1 MRFTATTGLLQLDPL
16 PTMMF
21 CTGIAPIIESK
32 EEQDDATDKC
42 TWYLDDGA
50 LCGAPMA
57 IGCAY
62 TYLNSHL
69 PTIGLRLNDSK
80 SEVYYDGSEVLPDEL

>member
-16 PTMMF
+16 SPMMF
-21 CTGIAPIIESK
+21 CTGIAPIIESM
-32 EEQDDATDKC
+32 EEQDDAPDKY

-57 IGCAY
+57 VGSAC
-62 TYLNSHL
+62 TYLKSNL
-69 PTIGLRLNDSK
+69 PTICLHLNDSK
-80 SEVYYDGSEVLPDEL
+80 SEVYYDGSGVLPDG